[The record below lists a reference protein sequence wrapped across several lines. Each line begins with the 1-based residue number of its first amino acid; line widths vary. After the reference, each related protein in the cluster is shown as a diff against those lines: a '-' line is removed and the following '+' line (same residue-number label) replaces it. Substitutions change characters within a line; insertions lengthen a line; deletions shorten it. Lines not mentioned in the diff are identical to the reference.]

1 MHLRERAKGNMNGLV
16 SIKEEA
22 KGDILLL
29 RMSGRLDAVSSPT
42 AERKVFDYI
51 NKGQIKLLLDF
62 GGIDYLSSAGM
73 RMLLSVAK
81 KLKNLSGKLVLFSVT
96 TNVMDILKMSGFDH
110 VLEIVQTE
118 DDGLRKF

>member
-1 MHLRERAKGNMNGLV
+1 MENMDGLV

-22 KGDILLL
+22 KGDVLVL
-29 RMSGRLDAVSSPT
+29 RMIGRLDAVSSPT

-51 NKGQIKLLLDF
+51 NNGQHKLLIDF
-62 GGIDYLSSAGM
+62 SGIDYLSSAGM

-81 KLKNLSGKLVLFSVT
+81 KLKTLSGKLVLFSVT
-96 TNVMDILKMSGFDH
+96 FNVMDILKMSGFNH

-118 DDGLRKF
+118 EDGLRRF